1 MNFELVKIN
10 PPFPKRSANM
20 IDSSEERKREMAR
33 VFLKSAVRGIMG
45 VLGNKDDNKY

>member
-1 MNFELVKIN
+1 
-10 PPFPKRSANM
+10 M

-33 VFLKSAVRGIMG
+33 VRLFLKSAVRGIMG